1 MLSWSMPQHY
11 RSPLQLYVHC
21 ANSVHYLAELNA
33 SLPGVELYAERALLL
48 ADSQDV
54 VCVPDEIEPSYLAY
68 LARLGIGPNPVNVL
82 VASRFEGAATATPL
96 WEKIL
101 RSDEAL
107 GVLSCLIQSHGA
119 ARLHPFIGTA
129 GPFSLARALAEK
141 AGLPVDVAGGN
152 PSVVAYADFK
162 HHVRAKAMELGI
174 PVAEG
179 EVVDL
184 TAAGGHRRQEERM
197 LRHAMERQM
206 RRTGRVIV
214 RGASGAAGSST
225 FTVDQDRNISALA
238 EFAAARRENS
248 IYLVES
254 MVEVTVSPNVQMH
267 ICPDGS
273 ATRCGGVTDQRW
285 DRPLVHGGNRF
296 PSTAHCMV
304 DMLGW
309 ARTLAEWLGR
319 LGFAGLAG
327 FDFVEYNDEHGK
339 PKAFLAEVNPRTN
352 GASYPLRLRQRLNVS
367 QREAGFPAITAFTS
381 GTIKTEAASFDEL
394 QDIWGDALFS
404 PERGTG
410 LIPYVTGLLRHG
422 KCSVVALAAT
432 PGEADELYEEAGATT
447 VAL

>member
-1 MLSWSMPQHY
+1 MPRHD
-11 RSPLQLYVHC
+11 RSALQLYVHC

-33 SLPGVELYAERALLL
+33 SVPGVELYAERALLL
-48 ADSQDV
+48 ADREDV

-82 VASRFEGAATATPL
+82 VASRFEGTAGVAPL

-107 GVLSCLIQSHGA
+107 GLLSCLVQSHGA
-119 ARLHPFIGTA
+119 VRLHPFIATA
-129 GPFSLARALAEK
+129 GPFSLARALAAK
-141 AGLPVDVAGGN
+141 AGLPVDVAGGD

-162 HHVRAKAMELGI
+162 HHVRARAVELGI
-174 PVAEG
+174 PVADG

-184 TAAGGHRRQEERM
+184 TGAGGHRRQEEGM
-197 LRHAMERQM
+197 LRRAMERQM

-214 RGASGAAGSST
+214 RGSSGAAGSST
-225 FTVDQDRNISALA
+225 FTVEQDGKIPELA
-238 EFAAARRENS
+238 EYAAARRENS

-267 ICPDGS
+267 INPDGR

-296 PSTAHCMV
+296 PSSAHCLV
-304 DMLGW
+304 DMLRW
-309 ARTLAEWLGR
+309 ARTLAEWLGS

-339 PKAFLAEVNPRTN
+339 PRAFLAEVNPRTN
-352 GASYPLRLRQRLNVS
+352 GASYPLRLMRRLNVS
-367 QREAGFPAITAFTS
+367 QREAGYPAITAFTS
-381 GTIKTEAASFDEL
+381 GTIKTEAATFEEL
-394 QDIWGDALFS
+394 EDIWGDALFS
-404 PERGTG
+404 PERGSG
-410 LIPYVTGLLRHG
+410 LIPYVTGHLRHG

-432 PGEADELYEEAGATT
+432 REEADELYQEAGATT
-447 VAL
+447 AAL

>member
-1 MLSWSMPQHY
+1 MPRHD
-11 RSPLQLYVHC
+11 RSALQLYVHC

-33 SLPGVELYAERALLL
+33 SVPGVELYAERALLL
-48 ADSQDV
+48 ADREDV

-82 VASRFEGAATATPL
+82 VASRFEGTAGVAPL

-107 GVLSCLIQSHGA
+107 GLLSCLVQSHGA
-119 ARLHPFIGTA
+119 ARLHPFIATA
-129 GPFSLARALAEK
+129 GPFSLARALAAR
-141 AGLPVDVAGGN
+141 AGLPVDVAGGA

-162 HHVRAKAMELGI
+162 HHVRARAVELGI
-174 PVAEG
+174 PVADG

-184 TAAGGHRRQEERM
+184 TGAGGHRRQQEGM
-197 LRHAMERQM
+197 LRRAMERQM

-214 RGASGAAGSST
+214 RGSSGAAGSST
-225 FTVDQDRNISALA
+225 FTVEQDGQIPELA
-238 EFAAARRENS
+238 EYAAARRENS

-267 ICPDGS
+267 ISPDGR

-296 PSTAHCMV
+296 PSSAHCLV
-304 DMLGW
+304 DMLRW
-309 ARTLAEWLGR
+309 ARTLAEWLGG

-339 PKAFLAEVNPRTN
+339 PRAFLAEVNPRTN
-352 GASYPLRLRQRLNVS
+352 GASYPLRLMRRLNVS
-367 QREAGFPAITAFTS
+367 QREAGSPAITAFTS
-381 GTIKTEAASFDEL
+381 GTIKTEAETFDEL
-394 QDIWGDALFS
+394 EDIWGDAVFS
-404 PERGTG
+404 PERGSG
-410 LIPYVTGLLRHG
+410 LIPYVTGQLRHG

-432 PGEADELYEEAGATT
+432 REEADELYQEAGATT
-447 VAL
+447 AAF